1 MNNYSFYDQ
10 LQTLEP
16 KKDEFSKE
24 ERLKTMEK
32 PLLSWYKNH
41 ARVLPWRENP
51 EPYRVWISEIML
63 QQTRV
68 EAVKPYFERFMAAL
82 PDTAALAAVPED
94 RLFKLWEGLGYYN
107 RARNLKKAAGVVM
120 EQYGGVIPASWEDLK
135 TFPGIGSYTA
145 GAIAS
150 IAYGIPVPAVD
161 GNVLRVISRVTGSR
175 EDILKQ
181 SVKKQMEL
189 LLLGVMPQ
197 EGAGSYN
204 QALIEIGAIVCVPN
218 GEPLCGECPMASVCV
233 ARRDGLTKEI
243 PVKTPKKSR
252 KIEEKTI
259 LILEWEG
266 RTAIRKR
273 DSSGL
278 LASLYELPGVEGWLE
293 DEALAQM
300 YRVPLAAVRRLP
312 EAKHI
317 FSHVEWR
324 MRGFAVELQEK
335 PAGDYLWVTP
345 EEIRETY
352 SLPSAFKAYT
362 MMIR

>member
-1 MNNYSFYDQ
+1 
-10 LQTLEP
+10 
-16 KKDEFSKE
+16 
-24 ERLKTMEK
+24 
-32 PLLSWYKNH
+32 
-41 ARVLPWRENP
+41 
-51 EPYRVWISEIML
+51 
-63 QQTRV
+63 
-68 EAVKPYFERFMAAL
+68 
-82 PDTAALAAVPED
+82 
-94 RLFKLWEGLGYYN
+94 
-107 RARNLKKAAGVVM
+107 M

-135 TFPGIGSYTA
+135 TLPGIGSYTA

-181 SVKKQMEL
+181 SVKKQMEE

>member
-24 ERLKTMEK
+24 ERLKAMEK

-107 RARNLKKAAGVVM
+107 RARNLKKAAGVIM
-120 EQYGGVIPASWEDLK
+120 EQYGGAIPASWEELK
-135 TFPGIGSYTA
+135 TLPGIGSYTA

-181 SVKKQMEL
+181 SVKKQMEE

-243 PVKTPKKSR
+243 PVKTPKNPERSR
-252 KIEEKTI
+252 RRRS
-259 LILEWEG
+259 LFWGG
-266 RTAIRKR
+266 RGARRSVNGRAAAFWPPSMSFRAWK
-273 DSSGL
+273 
-278 LASLYELPGVEGWLE
+278 AGWKK
-293 DEALAQM
+293 
-300 YRVPLAAVRRLP
+300 RRLHRCTVYP
-312 EAKHI
+312 WQRSA
-317 FSHVEWR
+317 
-324 MRGFAVELQEK
+324 GFRRRS
-335 PAGDYLWVTP
+335 
-345 EEIRETY
+345 I
-352 SLPSAFKAYT
+352 SSA
-362 MMIR
+362 MWSGI